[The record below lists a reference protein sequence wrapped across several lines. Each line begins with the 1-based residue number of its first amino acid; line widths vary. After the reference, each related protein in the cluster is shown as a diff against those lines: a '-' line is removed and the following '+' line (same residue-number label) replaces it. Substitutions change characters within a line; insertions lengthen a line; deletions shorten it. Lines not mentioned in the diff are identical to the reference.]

1 MYWQKSFDD
10 LGSKVYSFI
19 AISCFDLVIKWRK
32 FPQAS
37 VHKKL
42 IKNTTKETQWLMMI
56 IVAVNFA
63 TGLGKLL
70 VSPG

>member
-1 MYWQKSFDD
+1 
-10 LGSKVYSFI
+10 
-19 AISCFDLVIKWRK
+19 
-32 FPQAS
+32 
-37 VHKKL
+37 
-42 IKNTTKETQWLMMI
+42 MMI